1 LRLFGPGSLRW
12 RLRSNIMAVMK
23 PLIFRWIDDVAG

>member
-1 LRLFGPGSLRW
+1 LRW
-12 RLRSNIMAVMK
+12 RLRSNIMVVMK